1 MFLETS
7 RYYRVPQT
15 DTVLNG
21 RTVRAIRLRR
31 LPTVQGIPYVVQGQ
45 DRLDILAHRQY
56 GNATQPWRIADANTE
71 LEANE
76 LVKEP
81 LREIQI

>member
-7 RYYRVPQT
+7 RYHRVPQT
-15 DTVLNG
+15 NTVLNG

-31 LPTVQGIPYVVQGQ
+31 LPTVQGVPYTVQGQ

-56 GNATQPWRIADANTE
+56 GNSTQFWRIADANTE

-76 LVKEP
+76 LVKTP

>member
-1 MFLETS
+1 MFLKTS
-7 RYYRVPQT
+7 RYSRVPQA

-31 LPTVQGIPYVVQGQ
+31 LPTVQGVSYTVQGQ

-56 GNATQPWRIADANTE
+56 GNATQPWHIADANTE

-76 LVKEP
+76 LVRTP